1 MRSRIGVSP
10 QEYVLE
16 FGETR
21 ELRGAQ
27 FTLLP
32 AGHVHGSAQLHLET
46 GEGSLLYTGDFKLR
60 AGL

>member
-1 MRSRIGVSP
+1 MMRARQGSAGA
-10 QEYVLE
+10 EHVLD

-21 ELRGAQ
+21 ELRVAA

-60 AGL
+60 A